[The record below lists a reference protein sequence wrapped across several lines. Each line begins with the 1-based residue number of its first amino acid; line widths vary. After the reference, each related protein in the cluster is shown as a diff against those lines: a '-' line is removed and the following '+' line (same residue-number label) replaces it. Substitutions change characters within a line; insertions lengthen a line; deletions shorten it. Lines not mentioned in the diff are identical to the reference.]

1 MRWLLL
7 TLCLARLWIMPLPS
21 SFWTDETGTAF
32 VVERPADP
40 SLLAPAR
47 LLYSSI
53 YYTAPR
59 VAQKLFGFSE
69 ISYRLPSILFMGI
82 ALWLIARIA
91 ARLIHPEAAWFAVF
105 ACLALPSLNYYA
117 ADARPYA
124 LGICLAAASIYC
136 LIEWLDSSTWIF
148 AGLFVVCAALLWR
161 VHVVFWA
168 FYPVFFIYALARR
181 APWRQALPVSLALAL
196 ALTPVALDA
205 IQLLHVAS
213 THVVVPVPSI
223 QVFRQTLLWEPVLIC
238 GVSALLLTKIAR
250 WRTEKTVP
258 LRSAILIFSW
268 WLWPPA
274 CLFVFSRAT
283 GTSLFVPRYFSL
295 MLPGVA
301 LSATAA
307 ATLFI
312 PAARWKHV
320 TLALGIA
327 ALAINGRWT
336 GLWPQHSP
344 EDWRSASSFA
354 DLSADEP
361 DTPVLAISP
370 FVEAIPPVWSPDYGL
385 PGFLYAPLFVYPVR
399 GRIYPLP
406 AQTSGEYALKLMAEV
421 GFPRRRFILYG
432 RDQELAPLMK
442 SLAARPEL
450 GGWEVSAN
458 RFGSLIVVVFAK
470 SL

>member
-161 VHVVFWA
+161 VHRFLGILSRVFYLCA
-168 FYPVFFIYALARR
+168 GAARTLA
-181 APWRQALPVSLALAL
+181 
-196 ALTPVALDA
+196 
-205 IQLLHVAS
+205 
-213 THVVVPVPSI
+213 
-223 QVFRQTLLWEPVLIC
+223 
-238 GVSALLLTKIAR
+238 
-250 WRTEKTVP
+250 
-258 LRSAILIFSW
+258 
-268 WLWPPA
+268 
-274 CLFVFSRAT
+274 
-283 GTSLFVPRYFSL
+283 
-295 MLPGVA
+295 PGVA
-301 LSATAA
+301 GFTCTRAGADAGGSRRDPTAA
-307 ATLFI
+307 RCKHPCGGSGPEYPSLPAEPFVGAGPDLRRQC
-312 PAARWKHV
+312 PAADQ
-320 TLALGIA
+320 
-327 ALAINGRWT
+327 N
-336 GLWPQHSP
+336 SP
-344 EDWRSASSFA
+344 
-354 DLSADEP
+354 
-361 DTPVLAISP
+361 
-370 FVEAIPPVWSPDYGL
+370 
-385 PGFLYAPLFVYPVR
+385 
-399 GRIYPLP
+399 
-406 AQTSGEYALKLMAEV
+406 MAH
-421 GFPRRRFILYG
+421 
-432 RDQELAPLMK
+432 
-442 SLAARPEL
+442 
-450 GGWEVSAN
+450 
-458 RFGSLIVVVFAK
+458 
-470 SL
+470 